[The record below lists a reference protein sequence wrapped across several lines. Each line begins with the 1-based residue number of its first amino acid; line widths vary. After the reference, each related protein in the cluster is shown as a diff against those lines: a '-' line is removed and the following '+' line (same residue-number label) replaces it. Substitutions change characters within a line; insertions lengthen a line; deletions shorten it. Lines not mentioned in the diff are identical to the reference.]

1 MPNLKFKAW
10 IESNMHTSLLRS
22 RSWALLSHFILAPFA
37 QQIFIFKMT
46 CKNICAVFEQKGR
59 LKMIEISGYWPW
71 KRCWRFIRTHHAE
84 LTSVLEICKSKF
96 NGYGIVFLKTFS
108 RDAFE
113 MLAKLT
119 HVRIYKGE
127 NTKKIILWSLIQ
139 LLPHQ
144 SN

>member
-1 MPNLKFKAW
+1 MVKSFVNAQAKIKSW
-10 IESNMHTSLLRS
+10 IGSNMHTSLLRS

-96 NGYGIVFLKTFS
+96 NGYEVVFLKIFL
-108 RDAFE
+108 REELLWDAC
-113 MLAKLT
+113 
-119 HVRIYKGE
+119 
-127 NTKKIILWSLIQ
+127 KIDSCSNLWIWK
-139 LLPHQ
+139 HEID
-144 SN
+144 NF